1 MADVDQSRAGT
12 QTPPD
17 GNVWSVHRLNAQ
29 IGSVLNAAGDQFPS
43 FVVGEVSDIHPY
55 EYGTFFDLRDLNE
68 DTTISCILW
77 AYQRDTID
85 HELEAGT
92 ETVIQASVD
101 FYEDN
106 GQTQLA
112 VKQFW
117 PVGDSDRSE
126 GLEELRAQLDAEG
139 LIDAAAKQSLPTY
152 PSHIGVVTSLSGSA
166 REDVREAVRSR
177 NPGLPITICDAT
189 VQGDAAVPSLVNG
202 IQRLDQSPDVDVLV
216 VTRGGGADADLWC
229 FNEEPVVRAIAGCTT
244 PTVVAIG
251 HEDDDT
257 LAEAVADHR
266 SMTPT
271 DAGAAVAPNLSVV
284 RREATQLERRID
296 RTHDTLVADRIDR
309 FRQRL
314 NAGYQQIE
322 QRVQRRQAAQQR
334 ATDLEQR
341 IRVAYASVVSD
352 RVDTLEQRIAAAH
365 RDVIHTTEQQ
375 AVTTQA
381 AQRRLYDLETR
392 IDRAY
397 KTHVDRELNQLEIR
411 IETGY
416 RDRVADARVTTTQTR
431 TRQLWAAVAILVL
444 LLVLTLLAVVTGVI

>member
-1 MADVDQSRAGT
+1 MADADQSRAGT
-12 QTPPD
+12 RAPPD
-17 GNVWSVHRLNAQ
+17 GNVWSVHRLNTQ

-85 HELEAGT
+85 HELEPGT
-92 ETVIQASVD
+92 ETIIQASVD

-117 PVGDSDRSE
+117 PVGDSDRAE
-126 GLEELRAQLDAEG
+126 GLEELRAQLNAEG
-139 LIDAAAKQSLPTY
+139 LLDANAKRSLPTY
-152 PSHIGVVTSLSGSA
+152 PSHVGVVTSLSGSA

-177 NPGLPITICDAT
+177 HPGLPLTICDAT
-189 VQGDAAVPSLVNG
+189 VQGEAAVPSLVNG

-216 VTRGGGADADLWC
+216 VTRGGGADANLWC
-229 FNEEPVVRAIAGCTT
+229 FNEEPVVRAIAACTT
-244 PTVVAIG
+244 PTVVAVG

-266 SMTPT
+266 AMTPT
-271 DAGAAVAPNLSVV
+271 DAGVAVTPDLSVV
-284 RREATQLERRID
+284 RRDAAQLEHRID
-296 RTHDTLVADRIDR
+296 RAHDTLVADRIDR
-309 FRQRL
+309 LRQRL
-314 NAGYQQIE
+314 DAGYQQIE
-322 QRVQRRQAAQQR
+322 RRVQRQQAAYQR
-334 ATDLEQR
+334 AGDLEHR
-341 IRVAYASVVSD
+341 IHAAYASVVRN

-365 RDVIHTTEQQ
+365 RDVVHTAEKET
-375 AVTTQA
+375 VTAHAT
-381 AQRRLYDLETR
+381 QRRLSDLEAR

-397 KTHVDRELNQLEIR
+397 QTHVDRELDQLETR
-411 IETGY
+411 IETRY
-416 RDRVADARVTTTQTR
+416 RNRVADARVTATETR
-431 TRQLWAAVAILVL
+431 TRQLWIAVAILML
-444 LLVLTLLAVVTGVI
+444 LLLLTLLAVVTGVI

>member
-1 MADVDQSRAGT
+1 MADADQSRAGT
-12 QTPPD
+12 QTPPE

-43 FVVGEVSDIHPY
+43 FVVGEVSDVHPY

-92 ETVIQASVD
+92 ETVVHAAVD

-117 PVGDSDRSE
+117 PVGDSDRAES
-126 GLEELRAQLDAEG
+126 LEELRAQLDAEG
-139 LIDAAAKQSLPTY
+139 LLDVAAKQSLPTY
-152 PSHIGVVTSLSGSA
+152 PSHVGVVTSLSGSA

-177 NPGLPITICDAT
+177 HPGLPLTICDAT
-189 VQGDAAVPSLVNG
+189 VQGEAAVPSLVNG
-202 IQRLDQSPDVDVLV
+202 IQRLDQSPDVDILV

-229 FNEEPVVRAIAGCTT
+229 FNEEPVVRAIAACTT
-244 PTVVAIG
+244 PTVVAVG

-266 SMTPT
+266 AMTPT

-284 RREATQLERRID
+284 RREAAQVEHRID
-296 RTHDTLVADRIDR
+296 RAHDTLVADRIDR
-309 FRQRL
+309 LRQRL
-314 NAGYQQIE
+314 DAGYQQIE
-322 QRVQRRQAAQQR
+322 RRVQRQQAAQQR
-334 ATDLEQR
+334 ATDPEQR
-341 IRVAYASVVSD
+341 IRVAYASVVRD

-365 RDVIHTTEQQ
+365 RDLIHTAEQQ

-381 AQRRLYDLETR
+381 TQRRLYDLETR

-397 KTHVDRELNQLEIR
+397 KTHVDRELNQLETR

-431 TRQLWAAVAILVL
+431 TRQLWVAVAILGL
-444 LLVLTLLAVVTGVI
+444 LLLLTLFAVVAGLI